1 MERGLLRLQLEVE
14 VDEGVVADRIQRH
27 TLPGSGFSGAFTSR
41 AAVARRSSS
50 SERFASPALLEPA
63 RQGNRARAF
72 SSPG

>member
-1 MERGLLRLQLEVE
+1 MKVSWPIALSV
-14 VDEGVVADRIQRH
+14 I

-50 SERFASPALLEPA
+50 SERFASPVSSYRRA
-63 RQGNRARAF
+63 RVDRARAF